1 MGGPS
6 DEPLMEDKQLLYS
19 EGARPYEPSRKVLGL
34 VFTISLTTLAAL
46 SALQAL
52 VSHITDHYSAT
63 TYEVVVGL
71 LMVSAFP
78 AALLQF
84 KFDATYDARYGLR
97 DAAAFRLV
105 VSCLV
110 QSACCVALVWQ
121 EASILYASSFLI
133 GLATWISNGTL
144 NSLCV
149 AVAPRASIYQGLGF
163 QVANLASYAVIY
175 VTEED
180 GWALLWWV
188 FAAPPLVGLVASAA
202 FLGDGA
208 VSRALED
215 YAEPRRSTTVL
226 EDVERMP
233 PTIKRMFAVEALSLT
248 VSVIAVGATSF
259 YDDEGDYL
267 GTSLATVLYISFTL
281 GNVGSRLVALVVPV
295 PEDSVLLLGSAAR
308 AALTPLLFLGSD
320 LSTSYDLYVT
330 LFFFFFALVGG
341 VLIQIPFLVPKATCD
356 PADVVLASRFI
367 TLAQGAGLTIGGV
380 VDVAVALGLLYG

>member
-1 MGGPS
+1 
-6 DEPLMEDKQLLYS
+6 
-19 EGARPYEPSRKVLGL
+19 
-34 VFTISLTTLAAL
+34 
-46 SALQAL
+46 
-52 VSHITDHYSAT
+52 
-63 TYEVVVGL
+63 
-71 LMVSAFP
+71 
-78 AALLQF
+78 
-84 KFDATYDARYGLR
+84 
-97 DAAAFRLV
+97 
-105 VSCLV
+105 
-110 QSACCVALVWQ
+110 
-121 EASILYASSFLI
+121 
-133 GLATWISNGTL
+133 
-144 NSLCV
+144 
-149 AVAPRASIYQGLGF
+149 
-163 QVANLASYAVIY
+163 
-175 VTEED
+175 
-180 GWALLWWV
+180 
-188 FAAPPLVGLVASAA
+188 
-202 FLGDGA
+202 
-208 VSRALED
+208 
-215 YAEPRRSTTVL
+215 
-226 EDVERMP
+226 MP

-295 PEDSVLLLGSAAR
+295 PEDSVMLLGSAAR

>member
-19 EGARPYEPSRKVLGL
+19 EGARPYEPSRRVLGL

-84 KFDATYDARYGLR
+84 KFDASYDARYGLR

-133 GLATWISNGTL
+133 GLATWIANGTL

-149 AVAPRASIYQGLGF
+149 AVRAGKG
-163 QVANLASYAVIY
+163 
-175 VTEED
+175 
-180 GWALLWWV
+180 
-188 FAAPPLVGLVASAA
+188 
-202 FLGDGA
+202 
-208 VSRALED
+208 
-215 YAEPRRSTTVL
+215 
-226 EDVERMP
+226 
-233 PTIKRMFAVEALSLT
+233 
-248 VSVIAVGATSF
+248 
-259 YDDEGDYL
+259 
-267 GTSLATVLYISFTL
+267 
-281 GNVGSRLVALVVPV
+281 
-295 PEDSVLLLGSAAR
+295 
-308 AALTPLLFLGSD
+308 
-320 LSTSYDLYVT
+320 
-330 LFFFFFALVGG
+330 
-341 VLIQIPFLVPKATCD
+341 
-356 PADVVLASRFI
+356 
-367 TLAQGAGLTIGGV
+367 
-380 VDVAVALGLLYG
+380 